1 MDEILQ
7 SPVKVKAYSRL
18 AKAPVRRRS
27 FTKERMAQAFDNVL
41 DGAIASRRSLRRAA
55 DTMEA
60 TFCRTR
66 MHPMLFL
73 AISVVLSVFLLVST
87 VYTPAVVVTVDGVR
101 MGLVADAAEVEAVI
115 DRVEARATRILGYD
129 YVLTTAV
136 TYHNALAREEN
147 LVAAKSFESTLFG
160 GIDEIMNSFVLRM
173 GNEVIGSW
181 ADEAELNAMLE
192 EIQAPYVNENTVS
205 ASFVEPLSISFELIP
220 SASLEDLESMYEL
233 LTVNTSGETTYEV
246 VKGDTYSAIAFNNDM
261 GLDELMALN
270 PEASLNRLMIGDV
283 VNVKEIIPYLSV
295 QTVENVTYSA
305 EIPCP
310 VEKIEDSSMYSGDS
324 KVVTCGIPGEAVLN
338 ANVSFTNGVEKSRDI
353 ISEEIVSEPTT
364 QVVAVGTKPRP
375 RTLPTG
381 TLIWPTSG
389 RITSYYGG
397 RYIFGSYSFHRG
409 IDIASS
415 YGTAIVAA
423 DGGTVV
429 SAGYNGTYGNIIVI
443 SHGNGV
449 ETAYAHCSS
458 MAVSVGQQVYQG
470 QYIGGMGR
478 TGRATGNHLHFEVR
492 VNGSTMNP
500 LSYLS

>member
-7 SPVKVKAYSRL
+7 SPVKVRSRARL
-18 AKAPVRRRS
+18 AKAPVRHRS
-27 FTKERMAQAFDNVL
+27 FTKERIVQAFDNVL
-41 DGAIASRRSLRRAA
+41 DGAIVSRRNLRRAA

-60 TFCRTR
+60 TFSHTR

-73 AISVVLSVFLLVST
+73 AVSVALSIFLLVST
-87 VYTPAVVVTVDGVR
+87 VYTPAIVVTVDGVR
-101 MGLVADAAEVEAVI
+101 MGMVTDAAEVEAVI
-115 DRVEARATRILGYD
+115 DRVEARATRILGYE
-129 YVLTTAV
+129 YVLDTTV
-136 TYHNALAREEN
+136 TYQNALAREEN
-147 LVAAKSFESTLFG
+147 IMVARSLESTLFG
-160 GIDEIMNSFVLRM
+160 GINEIMNSFVLRM
-173 GNEVIGSW
+173 GGEVIGSW
-181 ADEAELNAMLE
+181 TDEAELNTMLE
-192 EIQAPYVNENTVS
+192 TIQAPYMTENTVS
-205 ASFVEPLSISFELIP
+205 AGFVEPLSISFELIP
-220 SASLEDLESMYEL
+220 SASLEDLEGMYEL
-233 LTVNTSGETTYEV
+233 LTANTSGETTYEV

-261 GLDELMALN
+261 SLDELMALN
-270 PEASLNRLMIGDV
+270 PQASLNRLMIGDI
-283 VNVKEIIPYLSV
+283 VNVKEIIPFLSV

-310 VEKIEDSSMYSGDS
+310 VEKVEDDSMYSGES
-324 KVVTCGIPGEAVLN
+324 KVITRGIPGEALLN
-338 ANVSFTNGVEKSRDI
+338 ANVSFTNGVEKSREI
-353 ISEEIVSEPTT
+353 ISEEIISEPTT
-364 QVVAVGTKPRP
+364 QVEAVGTKPRP

-381 TLIWPTSG
+381 TLIWPTAG

-409 IDIASS
+409 IDIANS
-415 YGTAIVAA
+415 YGSAIVAA

-470 QYIGGMGR
+470 QYIGATGR

-500 LSYLS
+500 LSYLG